1 MKAGFQV
8 LKEKQLKGYDI
19 TKTRRK
25 GKKQGIYKKVTLKRK
40 K

>member
-25 GKKQGIYKKVTLKRK
+25 KKTRQI
-40 K
+40 